1 MLASA
6 DLRMILDDASGLLE
20 RVGIATDGEAR
31 TLLLEAGG
39 QVDRGT
45 GRLRLPRDLV
55 AKAAASAPAVVRLFD
70 TSGRLTHEL
79 GAGRQYFTP
88 GSSAV
93 AVLDRTRAAA
103 RPPLTAD
110 YVEYVQVVASLP
122 QFAAQSTAFIPAD
135 VPAAI
140 SDSYRLFLS
149 LLHGEKP
156 VVTGAFSPGSL
167 PVMRDLQVAIRG
179 SASELAARPLAI
191 YTCCPTSPL
200 AWSADAAGALI
211 DCARHA
217 IPVEVVP
224 MPLSGFI
231 APVRL
236 AATLVQHTAEALSGV
251 VIAQLARAGAPVLYG
266 CAATIFDVRYG
277 TTPLGAAEAM
287 LLACG
292 AAQIGRQLGLPTQAY
307 IGLSDAKQL
316 DVQAGLETA
325 MGAAMAAA
333 APIDLVAGGG
343 MLDFVNTFST
353 EKLVVDHEI
362 CAMAARLRAG
372 IGPLTTSAIPAVEEL
387 LREGHLLIAAD
398 TRRGIR
404 EEFTLPGPAI
414 DRASRQ
420 RWTDDGSSPA
430 NARAA
435 EIVAALVRG
444 SQPPRR
450 AEHISRNLIERMQA
464 EARAHGLQ
472 ELPGVSCVT

>member
-1 MLASA
+1 MLATI
-6 DLRMILDDASGLLE
+6 DLIAIVDDAMDLLD
-20 RVGIATDGEAR
+20 RVGIAIDGDAR
-31 TLLLEAGG
+31 ALLLDGG
-39 QVDRGT
+39 AQEDRAT
-45 GRLRLPRDLV
+45 ARVRLPHDLV
-55 AKAAASAPAVVRLFD
+55 RTAVGAAPSVVRLFD
-70 TSGRLTHEL
+70 TAGRLTHEL
-79 GAGRQYFTP
+79 GAGRQHFTP

-93 AVLDRTRAAA
+93 SVLDRTRAAA
-103 RPPLTAD
+103 REPVTAD
-110 YVEYVQVVASLP
+110 YVEYVQVVSALT

-140 SDSYRLFLS
+140 SDSYRLYLS

-156 VVTGAFSPGSL
+156 VVTGTFSVASL
-167 PVMRDLQVAIRG
+167 AVMRDLQLAIRG
-179 SASELAARPLAI
+179 SATELEAKPLAI

-200 AWSADAAGALI
+200 AWGADASGALV
-211 DCARHA
+211 DCARHG

-251 VIAQLARAGAPVLYG
+251 VLAQLARAGAPVLYG

-292 AAQIGRQLGLPTQAY
+292 AAQIGRHLHLPTQAY
-307 IGLSDAKQL
+307 IGLSDAKAL
-316 DVQAGLETA
+316 DVQAGFETG
-325 MGAAMAAA
+325 MGVAAAAA
-333 APIDLVAGGG
+333 APIDQVAGAG
-343 MLDFVNTFST
+343 MLDFVNCFSL

-372 IGPLTTSAIPAVEEL
+372 ITPLATSAIPAVEEL

-398 TRRGIR
+398 TRRGMR
-404 EEFTLPGPAI
+404 EEIALPGPVV
-414 DRASRQ
+414 DRATRQ
-420 RWTDDGSSPA
+420 RWTEDGSRMA
-430 NARAA
+430 IERASEA
-435 EIVAALVRG
+435 VAALIRKWE
-444 SQPPRR
+444 PPQRPD
-450 AEHISRNLIERMQA
+450 HVSRSLTERMQA

-472 ELPGVSCVT
+472 ELPETPCVR